1 MMILTNVIA
10 DIVDYK
16 RKMLNGQR
24 FEINGMEFICLE
36 THIAL
41 QTRLDGEESDIEV
54 GGSYYIVRNTST
66 GGLHKI
72 PFKRIIE
79 KEKDIKWKI

>member
-1 MMILTNVIA
+1 ME
-10 DIVDYK
+10 YK

-66 GGLHKI
+66 GGLHRI
-72 PFKRIIE
+72 PFQRIIE
-79 KEKDIKWKI
+79 KEKQIKWKI

>member
-1 MMILTNVIA
+1 MEL
-10 DIVDYK
+10 K

-41 QTRLDGEESDIEV
+41 QTRVDGEESDIEV

-66 GGLHKI
+66 GGLHRI
-72 PFKRIIE
+72 PFQRIIE
-79 KEKDIKWKI
+79 KEKQIKWKI

>member
-1 MMILTNVIA
+1 MILMNVIA
-10 DIVDYK
+10 DIVDFK

-24 FEINGMEFICLE
+24 FEVNGMEFICLE

-41 QTRLDGEESDIEV
+41 QTRVDGEESDIEV

>member
-1 MMILTNVIA
+1 MEF
-10 DIVDYK
+10 K

-66 GGLHKI
+66 GGLHRI
-72 PFKRIIE
+72 PFQRIIE
-79 KEKDIKWKI
+79 KEKQIKWKI